1 MLLTI
6 TTTHK
11 PATDLGYLVH
21 KNPYRCQQTELSFG
35 SLDIFFPE
43 ATKDRCT
50 LALLLDVDPIGLVR
64 GKNNARTSV
73 PLEQYVNDRPYVCSS
88 FLSVALSRAFGQALQ
103 GRCKERPELVETMMP
118 LTVNMSVLP
127 CRGGEEF
134 LKRLFEPLGYSLA
147 ATRHPLD
154 VEFPDWGDSPYYT
167 VELCKETTV
176 KELLNHLYVLI
187 PVLDNQKHYYV
198 GKNEID
204 KLMRRGEGWLATHP
218 EREGITRRYLKYQSS
233 YAREAL
239 ARLMEINPAEDELF
253 DEAKAQPED
262 RMEERLKLNEE
273 RLGTVLSALKASGA
287 EKVLDLGCGGGKL
300 LQILLKEKQFTRI
313 VGLDV
318 SFKVLEIASDRLHLA
333 EMPAKQRERIE
344 LLHGSLIYRD
354 RRLENY
360 DAAAVVEV
368 VEHLDKARL
377 KAFERV
383 LFEFAKPNTVVLT
396 TPNREYN
403 RMWEAVG
410 PDKLRHQ
417 DHRFEW
423 TRSEF
428 RQWAEGVAR
437 QHGYAAKFLPV
448 GPVDEEL
455 GAPTQMCIFSRNQ

>member
-6 TTTHK
+6 STTHK

-21 KNPYRCQQTELSFG
+21 KNPFRCQQAELGFG

-64 GKNNARTSV
+64 GKNSARTSV

-103 GRCKERPELVETMMP
+103 GRCKERPELVKTMMP

-383 LFEFAKPNTVVLT
+383 LFEFAKPTTVVLT

-428 RQWAEGVAR
+428 REWAEGVAR

-448 GPVDEEL
+448 GPMDEEL
-455 GAPTQMCIFSRNQ
+455 GAPTQMCIFSLNQ

>member
-383 LFEFAKPNTVVLT
+383 LFEFAKPTTVVLT

-428 RQWAEGVAR
+428 REWAEGVAR

-448 GPVDEEL
+448 GPMDEEL
-455 GAPTQMCIFSRNQ
+455 GAPTQMCIFSLNQ

>member
-64 GKNNARTSV
+64 GKNSARTSV

-383 LFEFAKPNTVVLT
+383 LFEFAKPTTVVLT

-428 RQWAEGVAR
+428 REWAEGVAR

-448 GPVDEEL
+448 GPMDEEL
-455 GAPTQMCIFSRNQ
+455 GAPTQMCIFSLNQ

>member
-64 GKNNARTSV
+64 GKNSARTSV

-103 GRCKERPELVETMMP
+103 GRCKERPELVETIMP

-187 PVLDNQKHYYV
+187 PVLDNQKHYYI

-239 ARLMEINPAEDELF
+239 ARLMEISPVEEELLDET
-253 DEAKAQPED
+253 KAQPED

-318 SFKVLEIASDRLHLA
+318 SFKVLEIASDRLHIA

-403 RMWEAVG
+403 RIWEAVG

-428 RQWAEGVAR
+428 REWAEGVAR

>member
-64 GKNNARTSV
+64 GKNSARTSV

-300 LQILLKEKQFTRI
+300 LQILLKEKQFTRV

-383 LFEFAKPNTVVLT
+383 LFEFAKPTTVVLT

-428 RQWAEGVAR
+428 REWAEGVAR

-448 GPVDEEL
+448 GPMDEEL
-455 GAPTQMCIFSRNQ
+455 GAPTQMCIFSLNQ